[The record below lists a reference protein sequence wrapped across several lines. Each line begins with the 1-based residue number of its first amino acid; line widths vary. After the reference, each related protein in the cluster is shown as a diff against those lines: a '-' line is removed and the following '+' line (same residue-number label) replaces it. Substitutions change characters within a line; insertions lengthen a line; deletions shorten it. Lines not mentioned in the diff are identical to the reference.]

1 MWIRGSPLFIHMW
14 RRKMDS
20 KYGNKKIGTPK
31 SAKGAGDASGK
42 KEKTSGGKSPKSAT
56 RFKCH

>member
-1 MWIRGSPLFIHMW
+1 
-14 RRKMDS
+14 MDT

-31 SAKGAGDASGK
+31 SAKGAGDASGQK
-42 KEKTSGGKSPKSAT
+42 QKTSGGKSPKSAT